1 MKFESIRMR
10 CKAPHAD
17 RYQGNRKM
25 ETQEPGTSPP
35 RKFTVPY
42 IIAVGLVVVLAA
54 ATFVAARYMNG
65 GIGRL
70 TNEEE
75 HRGNLIQSEE
85 LPQAEPQTMG
95 VFAERKDNIIIVAP
109 ADSIRIMAP
118 GPNQEG
124 EPKMEADYV
133 GDKVEV
139 VISND
144 TTIYRDVT
152 PMGPENAERD
162 IQQVLEM
169 STIDAISP
177 QSVITVWGRK
187 AGDRILAD
195 VILFLSPFQKGA
207 P

>member
-1 MKFESIRMR
+1 
-10 CKAPHAD
+10 
-17 RYQGNRKM
+17 M
-25 ETQEPGTSPP
+25 ETQKQETPTP
-35 RKFTVPY
+35 RKSVSLY
-42 IIAVGLVVVLAA
+42 LIGAGLIVLLALV
-54 ATFVAARYMNG
+54 TFVALRYMNAGPGNFTG
-65 GIGRL
+65 G
-70 TNEEE
+70 EE
-75 HRGNLIQSEE
+75 HGGNLIQSEE
-85 LPQAEPQTMG
+85 LPQKEPQTMG
-95 VFAERKDNIIIVAP
+95 VFSERNDNSIIVAP
-109 ADSIRIMAP
+109 ASSIRIMAP

-152 PMGPENAERD
+152 PMDRENANKD
-162 IQQVLEM
+162 VQQVLEL

>member
-1 MKFESIRMR
+1 
-10 CKAPHAD
+10 
-17 RYQGNRKM
+17 M
-25 ETQEPGTSPP
+25 ETQKQDTPAP
-35 RKFTVPY
+35 RKSMLPY
-42 IIAVGLVVVLAA
+42 VIGGGLVILLALV
-54 ATFVAARYMNG
+54 TFVAVRYMNAG
-65 GIGRL
+65 PSNFTGK
-70 TNEEE
+70 EE

-95 VFAERKDNIIIVAP
+95 VFAERKDNIIIVSP

-144 TTIYRDVT
+144 TTIYQDVT
-152 PMGPENAERD
+152 PMGPENAEKD
-162 IQQVLEM
+162 IQQVLEL

>member
-1 MKFESIRMR
+1 
-10 CKAPHAD
+10 
-17 RYQGNRKM
+17 M
-25 ETQEPGTSPP
+25 EMGKQENPAP
-35 RKFTVPY
+35 RKPLSPY
-42 IIAVGLVVVLAA
+42 FIATGLIILLALV
-54 ATFVAARYMNG
+54 TFVAVKYMNEGVG
-65 GIGRL
+65 GFTGD
-70 TNEEE
+70 EE
-75 HRGNLIQSEE
+75 RGGNLIQSEE
-85 LPQAEPQTMG
+85 LPKAEPQTMG
-95 VFAERKDNIIIVAP
+95 VFSERTDNIMIVAP

-152 PMGPENAERD
+152 PMGPENAEKD
-162 IQQVLEM
+162 IQQVLEL

-177 QSVITVWGRK
+177 QSIITVWGRK

-195 VILFLSPFQKGA
+195 VILFFSPFQEGA

>member
-1 MKFESIRMR
+1 MEIQKQEEPARRKSIS
-10 CKAPHAD
+10 P
-17 RYQGNRKM
+17 YLI
-25 ETQEPGTSPP
+25 TSGL
-35 RKFTVPY
+35 
-42 IIAVGLVVVLAA
+42 IILLALV
-54 ATFVAARYMNG
+54 TFVAARYMNAG
-65 GIGRL
+65 FGSFTGD
-70 TNEEE
+70 EE
-75 HRGNLIQSEE
+75 HGGNLIQSEE
-85 LPQAEPQTMG
+85 LPETEPQTMG
-95 VFAERKDNIIIVAP
+95 VFAERNDNIIIVAP

-144 TTIYRDVT
+144 TMIYRDVT
-152 PMGPENAERD
+152 PMGPENAEKD
-162 IQQVLEM
+162 IQQVLEL

-177 QSVITVWGRK
+177 QSIITVWGRK

-195 VILFLSPFQKGA
+195 VILFFSPFQKGA

>member
-1 MKFESIRMR
+1 MEIPKQEEPAS
-10 CKAPHAD
+10 
-17 RYQGNRKM
+17 RKSL
-25 ETQEPGTSPP
+25 SPY
-35 RKFTVPY
+35 FIASGL
-42 IIAVGLVVVLAA
+42 IILLALV
-54 ATFVAARYMNG
+54 TFVAIKYMNEAAG
-65 GIGRL
+65 SGTGDMERG
-70 TNEEE
+70 
-75 HRGNLIQSEE
+75 GNLIQSDE
-85 LPQAEPQTMG
+85 LPETEPQTMG
-95 VFAERKDNIIIVAP
+95 VFAERNDNIIIVAP

-152 PMGPENAERD
+152 PMGPENATKD
-162 IQQVLEM
+162 IQQVLEL
-169 STIDAISP
+169 STIDEISP

-195 VILFLSPFQKGA
+195 VILFFSPFQRGA

>member
-1 MKFESIRMR
+1 
-10 CKAPHAD
+10 
-17 RYQGNRKM
+17 M
-25 ETQEPGTSPP
+25 EMEKQEEPAP
-35 RKFTVPY
+35 RKPVSPY
-42 IIAVGLVVVLAA
+42 LMGMVLIVLLALV
-54 ATFVAARYMNG
+54 TFVAARYMNAG
-65 GIGRL
+65 AGNSEGDEGL
-70 TNEEE
+70 G
-75 HRGNLIQSEE
+75 GNLIQSEE
-85 LPQAEPQTMG
+85 LPETEPQTMG
-95 VFAERKDNIIIVAP
+95 VFAERSDNTIVVAP

-152 PMGPENAERD
+152 PMNMENTHKD
-162 IQQVLEM
+162 IHQVLEL

-177 QSVITVWGRK
+177 QSIITVWGRK

-195 VILFLSPFQKGA
+195 VILFFSPFQKGA

>member
-1 MKFESIRMR
+1 
-10 CKAPHAD
+10 
-17 RYQGNRKM
+17 
-25 ETQEPGTSPP
+25 
-35 RKFTVPY
+35 
-42 IIAVGLVVVLAA
+42 
-54 ATFVAARYMNG
+54 
-65 GIGRL
+65 
-70 TNEEE
+70 
-75 HRGNLIQSEE
+75 
-85 LPQAEPQTMG
+85 MG
-95 VFAERKDNIIIVAP
+95 VFAERKDNIIIVSP

-152 PMGPENAERD
+152 PMGPENAEKD
-162 IQQVLEM
+162 IQQVLEL

-187 AGDRILAD
+187 AGGRILAD
-195 VILFLSPFQKGA
+195 VILFFSPFQKGA

>member
-1 MKFESIRMR
+1 
-10 CKAPHAD
+10 
-17 RYQGNRKM
+17 M
-25 ETQEPGTSPP
+25 EIQKQEDPAP
-35 RKFTVPY
+35 RKPVSTY
-42 IIAVGLVVVLAA
+42 LIGMGLIVLLALV
-54 ATFVAARYMNG
+54 TFVAARYMNAG
-65 GIGRL
+65 LGSFTG
-70 TNEEE
+70 EEE
-75 HRGNLIQSEE
+75 QGGNLIQSEE
-85 LPQAEPQTMG
+85 LPQTEPQTMG
-95 VFAERKDNIIIVAP
+95 VFVERNDNSIIVAP
-109 ADSIRIMAP
+109 ADSIHIMVP
-118 GPNQEG
+118 DPNGEG
-124 EPKMEADYV
+124 EPVMEADYV

-152 PMGPENAERD
+152 PMDRGNANKD
-162 IQQVLEM
+162 VQQILEL

>member
-1 MKFESIRMR
+1 
-10 CKAPHAD
+10 
-17 RYQGNRKM
+17 M
-25 ETQEPGTSPP
+25 EIQKQEEPAP
-35 RKFTVPY
+35 RKSVSPY
-42 IIAVGLVVVLAA
+42 LIGTGLILLLALV
-54 ATFVAARYMNG
+54 TFVAGKYMNAG
-65 GIGRL
+65 LGLGSF
-70 TNEEE
+70 TGEEE

-85 LPQAEPQTMG
+85 LPRAEPQTMG

-109 ADSIRIMAP
+109 ASSIRIMAP
-118 GPNQEG
+118 GSNQEG
-124 EPKMEADYV
+124 EPVMEADYV

-162 IQQVLEM
+162 IQQILEL
-169 STIDAISP
+169 STIEAISP

-187 AGDRILAD
+187 AGDRIIAD

>member
-1 MKFESIRMR
+1 
-10 CKAPHAD
+10 
-17 RYQGNRKM
+17 M
-25 ETQEPGTSPP
+25 ETQKQETPAP
-35 RKFTVPY
+35 RKPVSPY
-42 IIAVGLVVVLAA
+42 LIGMGLIVLLALV
-54 ATFVAARYMNG
+54 TFVAARYMNAGTGNFTG
-65 GIGRL
+65 G
-70 TNEEE
+70 EE
-75 HRGNLIQSEE
+75 HGGNLIQSEE
-85 LPQAEPQTMG
+85 LPEMEPQTMG
-95 VFAERKDNIIIVAP
+95 VFAERKDNIIIVSP

-152 PMGPENAERD
+152 PMGLENATGD
-162 IQQVLEM
+162 IQQVLEL
-169 STIDAISP
+169 STIEAISP

>member
-1 MKFESIRMR
+1 
-10 CKAPHAD
+10 
-17 RYQGNRKM
+17 M
-25 ETQEPGTSPP
+25 EMEKQEEPAP
-35 RKFTVPY
+35 RKPVSPY
-42 IIAVGLVVVLAA
+42 LIASGLIILLALV
-54 ATFVAARYMNG
+54 TFVGVKYMNG
-65 GIGRL
+65 GVGSSTGDEGL
-70 TNEEE
+70 G
-75 HRGNLIQSEE
+75 GNLIQSEE
-85 LPQAEPQTMG
+85 LPETEPQTMG
-95 VFAERKDNIIIVAP
+95 VFSERNDNIIIVAP

-118 GPNQEG
+118 GPNQEE

-152 PMGPENAERD
+152 PMNMENTHKD
-162 IQQVLEM
+162 IQQVLEL

-177 QSVITVWGRK
+177 QSILTVWGRK

-195 VILFLSPFQKGA
+195 VILFFSPFAAQKGA